1 MTQIFFNSHDIQI
14 YRHRRI
20 GSTNRYGV
28 SATLTVY
35 PADIQPAGI
44 ERQEMVGG
52 RFGSVYE
59 TYMDASIDIKEG
71 DQVVD
76 TATDK
81 RYSVKG
87 ITEWDGAG
95 LLDHKQIILVSMDGS
110 ND

>member
-1 MTQIFFNSHDIQI
+1 MTIFFSSHDIQI
-14 YRHRRI
+14 YRRRRKN
-20 GSTNRYGV
+20 GTHRYGM

-35 PADIQPAGI
+35 PADIQPAGL

-52 RFGSVYE
+52 RFGATYE
-59 TYMDASIDIKEG
+59 TYMDSAIDIKEG

-76 TATDK
+76 IDTQK

-87 ITEWDGAG
+87 VTEWDGAG
-95 LLDHKQIILVSMDGS
+95 LLSHKQIVLVSVDG